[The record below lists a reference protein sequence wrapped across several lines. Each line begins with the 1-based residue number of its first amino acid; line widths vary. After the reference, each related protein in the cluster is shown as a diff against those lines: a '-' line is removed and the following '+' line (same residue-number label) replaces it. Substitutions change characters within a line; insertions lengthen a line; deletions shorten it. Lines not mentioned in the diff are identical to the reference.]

1 VVARALG
8 LPDDTPDP
16 PSDGVYLTF
25 PLIDVDEP
33 QIAQVACWHPVRDVT
48 GLVLAEPPSEA
59 APVQLVEADALW
71 GHCFGAC
78 GFPAGYADG
87 VWTSGVLRGRTGAGW
102 VQIDGTKNPSY
113 WVEPGFS
120 GAPIW
125 GEDLNGVVGM
135 AVAAEED
142 RAIKAAYMIPTKTLL
157 AAWPKLMEDAACSA
171 DPVLNPFYDRGRIN
185 DPARLFD
192 RHRILRE
199 LRQALAVGNHVS
211 LVGEREIGKSSVLY
225 ALYKTADE
233 WLPEKR
239 VHYLDL
245 QAVIDE
251 DDFCAEV
258 LEGMGRESGGL
269 RALKRVLRREPL
281 VLLLDEVEKLNRPA
295 FTQNLHDLLRAL
307 AQRLTLTLAVASYS
321 PLNEVFPPE
330 NPTSPLH
337 NIFTQKQLGPFAAR
351 DARQFLRQRLQR
363 TGVVFDS
370 SEIERLVVKSGCHPA
385 QLQRMAYRLFDQKR
399 GG

>member
-25 PLIDVDEP
+25 PLIDVDES
-33 QIAQVACWHPVRDVT
+33 QIAQVACWHPARDVT
-48 GLVLAEPPSEA
+48 GLVLTEPPSEA

-71 GHCFGAC
+71 GHRFGAC

-87 VWTSGVLRGRTGAGW
+87 VWTFGVLRGRTGAGW

-142 RAIKAAYMIPTKTLL
+142 RAIKAAYMIPARTLIAVWPEL
-157 AAWPKLMEDAACSA
+157 AEETTCPANPI
-171 DPVLNPFYDRGRIN
+171 LNPFYDRGRIN

-199 LRQALAVGNHVS
+199 LRQMLGVGNSIS
-211 LVGEREIGKSSVLY
+211 LIGEREIGKSSVLY
-225 ALYKTADE
+225 ALYKTASE
-233 WLPEKR
+233 WLPDKH

-245 QAVIDE
+245 QEVIDE
-251 DDFCAEV
+251 EDFCAEV
-258 LEGMGRESGGL
+258 LEGMGREPGGL
-269 RALKRVLRREPL
+269 RALRRALRREPL

-295 FTQNLHDLLRAL
+295 FTQNLHELLRAL
-307 AQRLTLTLAVASYS
+307 AQRPTLTLVVASYHQLS
-321 PLNEVFPPE
+321 EIFPPE
-330 NPTSPLH
+330 SPTSPLH
-337 NIFTQKQLGPFAAR
+337 NIFTQKRLGPFAAQ
-351 DARQFLRQRLQR
+351 DARQFLHHRLRR

-370 SEIERLVVKSGCHPA
+370 SEIERLVVESGCHPA
-385 QLQRMAYRLFDQKR
+385 RLQRLAYRLFDQKQR
-399 GG
+399 D